1 LLDACKSI
9 LHLQNRRIL
18 LPVAHGR
25 FRRAPKLWNVRR
37 GIGAV
42 TVGAVR
48 KHRIASSSSGMREGR
63 KVRRSLCPTSEA
75 NERSHACS
83 TWQGPRSHF
92 SGDRCARHRLVAT
105 ELRRQLGHSAGRAL
119 QLPLP
124 IRDKRFCDGAREAR
138 SVDRR
143 RSAHPL
149 RLPQRGS
156 RAPAP
161 FLVGAQSQPASR
173 PGRRKR

>member
-1 LLDACKSI
+1 
-9 LHLQNRRIL
+9 
-18 LPVAHGR
+18 
-25 FRRAPKLWNVRR
+25 
-37 GIGAV
+37 
-42 TVGAVR
+42 
-48 KHRIASSSSGMREGR
+48 MREGR

-75 NERSHACS
+75 SERSHACS

-124 IRDKRFCDGAREAR
+124 IRDKRFCNGAREAR
-138 SVDRR
+138 SVDWRQ
-143 RSAHPL
+143 SAQPL

-161 FLVGAQSQPASR
+161 IFVER
-173 PGRRKR
+173 PVEKPHWRTLPRVRRDALRESLNPKRRDINCGLSVHRNRCDDLRGDRRFR